1 MYSSK
6 EAAEITG
13 LSTATLR
20 YYEKEQ
26 LLPQIART
34 NQKYRQYTDTD
45 IEWIRMIQ
53 CLRMANV
60 PIRTIKQ
67 YIALLIQGG
76 ETMEERYRMVQE
88 YTKDIENQICDLQN
102 ALALTQSKL
111 TFYENLLEDPLYKS
125 LTYMEEWTLFK
136 DGGRKKE

>member
-1 MYSSK
+1 MYSAK
-6 EAAEITG
+6 EVAEITG

-20 YYEKEQ
+20 YFEKEQ

-34 NQKYRQYTDTD
+34 SQKYRQYTDTD

-60 PIRTIKQ
+60 PIRTIKK
-67 YIALLIQGG
+67 YITLLMQGG
-76 ETMEERYRMVQE
+76 EIMEERYRMVQE
-88 YTKDIENQICDLQN
+88 YIKDIESQICHLQN

-111 TFYENLLEDPLYKS
+111 AFYENLLEAPLYKS
-125 LTYMEEWTLFK
+125 LTYTEEWTLFK
-136 DGGRKKE
+136 KGGKKRE

>member
-1 MYSSK
+1 MYSAK

-34 NQKYRQYTDTD
+34 SQKYRQYADTD

-60 PIRTIKQ
+60 PIRTIKK
-67 YIALLIQGG
+67 YISLLMQGG
-76 ETMEERYRMVQE
+76 ETMEE
-88 YTKDIENQICDLQN
+88 
-102 ALALTQSKL
+102 
-111 TFYENLLEDPLYKS
+111 
-125 LTYMEEWTLFK
+125 WTLFK
-136 DGGRKKE
+136 NGGQKKE

>member
-1 MYSSK
+1 MYAAK

-34 NQKYRQYTDTD
+34 SQKYRQYTDTD

-88 YTKDIENQICDLQN
+88 YIKDIEKQICHLQN
-102 ALALTQSKL
+102 ALTLTQSKL
-111 TFYENLLEDPLYKS
+111 AFYEKLLEDPLNKS

-136 DGGRKKE
+136 EGGQKKE

>member
-1 MYSSK
+1 MYSAK

-34 NQKYRQYTDTD
+34 SQKYRQYADTD

-53 CLRMANV
+53 CLLMANV
-60 PIRTIKQ
+60 PIRTIKK
-67 YIALLIQGG
+67 YISLLMQGG
-76 ETMEERYRMVQE
+76 ETMEE
-88 YTKDIENQICDLQN
+88 
-102 ALALTQSKL
+102 
-111 TFYENLLEDPLYKS
+111 
-125 LTYMEEWTLFK
+125 WTLFK
-136 DGGRKKE
+136 NGGQKKE

>member
-1 MYSSK
+1 MYSAK

-34 NQKYRQYTDTD
+34 SQKYRQYADTD

-53 CLRMANV
+53 CLRMANG
-60 PIRTIKQ
+60 PIRTIKKD
-67 YIALLIQGG
+67 ISLLMQGG
-76 ETMEERYRMVQE
+76 ETMEE
-88 YTKDIENQICDLQN
+88 
-102 ALALTQSKL
+102 
-111 TFYENLLEDPLYKS
+111 
-125 LTYMEEWTLFK
+125 WTLFK
-136 DGGRKKE
+136 NGGQKKE

>member
-1 MYSSK
+1 MYAAK

-34 NQKYRQYTDTD
+34 SQKYRQYTDTD
-45 IEWIRMIQ
+45 IEWIRMVQ

-60 PIRTIKQ
+60 PIRTIKK
-67 YIALLIQGG
+67 YISLLMQGG
-76 ETMEERYRMVQE
+76 ETMEERYMMVQE
-88 YTKDIENQICDLQN
+88 YIKDIENQICYLQN

-111 TFYENLLEDPLYKS
+111 AFYENLLQEPSYKS

-136 DGGRKKE
+136 EGGQKKE

>member
-1 MYSSK
+1 MYSAK

-111 TFYENLLEDPLYKS
+111 TFYESLLEDPLYKS

-136 DGGRKKE
+136 DGGQKKE